1 MGFARRMFSRVLP
14 LLPVLLAVNAAA
26 ITRDLPAV
34 AHPEEKFPTD
44 RTVVWT
50 PLFQAAWDRMN
61 ADLGGRP
68 IKVEPPNPLMNL
80 LDSFE
85 WNAESVM
92 PKDRWKVWSGEANKE
107 FLDQANR
114 EAAIMLGEADGPFD
128 PSAASG
134 TPHSRLVL
142 VLMDRKLNF
151 KKALHRSTTAPLAF
165 KDRAGKETK
174 VQFFGTRGDGSGAFS
189 QSVQVLYKDNASQ
202 AVQLLTDGEESVVL
216 YMPRN
221 EESFAF
227 ASGKV
232 KVWFEDG
239 FRGEFGSATD
249 RSLHPKDD
257 LRIPY
262 VTLSNQVDFEPLLD
276 GSRTYKEGEP
286 PWIVTRALQQVDFE
300 MTEKGAKVRA
310 RVELGADPFGEPPP
324 PPPMVPRSFIFDKPF
339 FVFLWRDGAKWPYFA
354 AWLGDAN
361 SLQPSK

>member
-1 MGFARRMFSRVLP
+1 MCDAPAMAGA
-14 LLPVLLAVNAAA
+14 
-26 ITRDLPAV
+26 LPAV
-34 AHPEEKFPTD
+34 AHPEEKFSADKTI
-44 RTVVWT
+44 VWT
-50 PLFQAAWDRMN
+50 PLFQAAWDRLN

-92 PKDRWKVWSGEANKE
+92 PKDRWKVWSGESTKD
-107 FLDQANR
+107 FLDQANK
-114 EAAIMLGEADGPFD
+114 EAAGMLGEAQGPFD
-128 PSAASG
+128 PGAASG
-134 TPHSRLVL
+134 YSQARLVL
-142 VLMDRKLNF
+142 ALMDRKLHF
-151 KKALHRSTTAPLAF
+151 KKALHRSATAPLVF
-165 KDRAGKETK
+165 KDRAGNETK
-174 VQFFGTRGDGSGAFS
+174 VRFFGTRGEGSGAFS
-189 QSVQVLYKDNASQ
+189 ESVHVLYKDDASQ
-202 AVQLLTDGEESVVL
+202 AVRLLADGDESVVL

-262 VTLSNQVDFEPLLD
+262 VTLSNQVDFGPLLE
-276 GSRTYKEGEP
+276 GGRTYKEGEP
-286 PWIVTRALQQVDFE
+286 PWMISRALQQVDFE

-310 RVELGADPFGEPPP
+310 KVELGGDPFGELPP
-324 PPPMVPRSFIFDKPF
+324 PPPMIPRSFIFNKPF
-339 FVFLWRDGAKWPYFA
+339 FVFLWREGADWPYFA
-354 AWLGDAN
+354 AWLGDAD
-361 SLQPSK
+361 SLVPWK